1 MDKKDLK
8 SHILQQMGVL
18 IEFDIISSTT
28 LEDFME
34 TYRQIANSSDDISD
48 LSKVSSLL
56 SKKEQT
62 KIPGFISPTPGPQK
76 SNPSLD
82 KLAVALIEFIL
93 KKTQDPHEWGYIINY
108 MIAKLGLEFEED
120 DEDEDDLI

>member
-18 IEFDIISSTT
+18 IEFDIISSTS

-34 TYRQIANSSDDISD
+34 TYREIANSSDDISD

-56 SKKEQT
+56 NKKEQT
-62 KIPGFISPTPGPQK
+62 KIPGFTSPTPGPQK
-76 SNPSLD
+76 SDPSLD
-82 KLAVALIEFIL
+82 KLAVALMEFIL

-120 DEDEDDLI
+120 DEDEDDLN

>member
-18 IEFDIISSTT
+18 IEFDIISSTS

-34 TYRQIANSSDDISD
+34 TYREIANSSDDISD

-56 SKKEQT
+56 NKKEHT
-62 KIPGFISPTPGPQK
+62 KIPGFTSPTPGPQK
-76 SNPSLD
+76 TDPSLD
-82 KLAVALIEFIL
+82 KLAVALMEFIL

-120 DEDEDDLI
+120 DEDEDDLN